1 MLDNSILID
10 GKDAKTVRTNL
21 EVIQNLNVQ
30 IKDMEESVKK
40 AIAEIQAVIGDDAF
54 KNLES
59 GSVYELAGG
68 GSFKVKKASERED
81 VDKKLLQE
89 KHPDVYKEVMKIT
102 FVRGCLDKNS
112 IVL

>member
-1 MLDNSILID
+1 MLDNSVLID
-10 GKDAKTVRTNL
+10 GKDAKTVRVNL
-21 EVIQNLNVQ
+21 EKIQSLNVQ

-40 AIAEIQAVIGDDAF
+40 AIAEIQAVIGDEAF

-68 GSFKVKKASERED
+68 GSFKIKKASERED

-102 FVRGCLDKNS
+102 FVKGCLDKNS